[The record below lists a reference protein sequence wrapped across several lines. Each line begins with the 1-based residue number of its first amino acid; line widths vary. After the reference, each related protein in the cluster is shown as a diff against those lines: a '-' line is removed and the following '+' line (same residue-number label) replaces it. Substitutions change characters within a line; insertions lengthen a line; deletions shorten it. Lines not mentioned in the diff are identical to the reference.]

1 MSERALSISIARH
14 PWLPGRWTH
23 LVLRAEALKVGWM
36 TTGNLPL
43 GSWPSRSG
51 AARHARKLTATGR
64 FVLNMGARP

>member
-1 MSERALSISIARH
+1 MNAPIRFTIARH
-14 PWLPGRWTH
+14 PWKPGRWTH
-23 LVLRAEALKVGWM
+23 LVKRAEARKAGWL

-64 FVLNMGARP
+64 FALNMGVRP